1 MINIMKGLI
10 KNLIGINTKMIIE
23 ILIGKESGILL
34 IIIPSMIN
42 MINMI
47 KDMMENIMIDMK
59 KEAEAEV
66 DIVIKIIKAEAKKNI
81 IGVGV
86 EEVIVRI
93 IINQNQIIIKIL
105 IKIIAGKKNQ
115 KLLKRE
121 IIKKKEEDLENVP
134 DQIQF

>member
-10 KNLIGINTKMIIE
+10 KILSGINIKMIIG
-23 ILIGKESGILL
+23 IIIGKESGILL
-34 IIIPSMIN
+34 IIILSMIN
-42 MINMI
+42 MIEDMI
-47 KDMMENIMIDMK
+47 VDMRGDIVIDMK
-59 KEAEAEV
+59 EEVGV

-93 IINQNQIIIKIL
+93 IINRNQIIIKIL

-115 KLLKRE
+115 KLPKKE
-121 IIKKKEEDLENVP
+121 IIKKKEEDLENDP

>member
-1 MINIMKGLI
+1 
-10 KNLIGINTKMIIE
+10 MIIG

-42 MINMI
+42 MI
-47 KDMMENIMIDMK
+47 KDMMVDMMGNIMIGMK
-59 KEAEAEV
+59 KEVEAEV

-115 KLLKRE
+115 KLPKKE

-134 DQIQF
+134 DQIQFSK

>member
-1 MINIMKGLI
+1 
-10 KNLIGINTKMIIE
+10 
-23 ILIGKESGILL
+23 
-34 IIIPSMIN
+34 
-42 MINMI
+42 MI
-47 KDMMENIMIDMK
+47 KDMIIDMMGNIMIGMK
-59 KEAEAEV
+59 KEVEAEV

-115 KLLKRE
+115 KLPKKE

>member
-1 MINIMKGLI
+1 
-10 KNLIGINTKMIIE
+10 
-23 ILIGKESGILL
+23 
-34 IIIPSMIN
+34 
-42 MINMI
+42 
-47 KDMMENIMIDMK
+47 MK

-115 KLLKRE
+115 KLP
-121 IIKKKEEDLENVP
+121 KKE
-134 DQIQF
+134 